1 MAFTKTNFVDN
12 QTVIDA
18 DTLNAIQDELIRVSG
33 LLGKDIQS
41 ATINDSGHLILT
53 LTDGTTLDAGVA
65 KGAQGEKGAT
75 GPTGANG
82 KSAYAYAVEG
92 GYTGTETEFA
102 AKLAAEKFANP
113 NALTFT
119 GAVTGSYDG
128 SEPVSVEIPSGG
140 GSGGSASLQLLT
152 ENTLTE
158 DTATIYVDGFSADRL
173 AFAVAPYGSKA
184 NSGNVNGLFTFG
196 FSDDSSINI
205 NMNSAFVTNA
215 EGKAWNKHI
224 FYATVNGNVLY
235 ILAKKE
241 TGIWDTNIDIHI
253 LSNFSGALLKMV
265 LLPQT
270 VKITSLSIGL
280 SSTGVIGAN
289 TQFKVVCA

>member
-1 MAFTKTNFVDN
+1 MALTKRNYVSGE
-12 QTVIDA
+12 TVITA
-18 DTLNAIQDELIRVSG
+18 KNLNEIQDSVIALES
-33 LLGKDIQS
+33 KDIQS
-41 ATINDSGHLILT
+41 ATIDNSGHLILT
-53 LTDGTTLDAGVA
+53 LTDGTTLDAGV
-65 KGAQGEKGAT
+65 
-75 GPTGANG
+75 ANG

-128 SEPVSVEIPSGG
+128 SAPVSVEIPSGG

-152 ENTLTE
+152 EDTLTE

-205 NMNSAFVTNA
+205 NMNSAFVTNVA
-215 EGKAWNKHI
+215 SKAWNKHI

-241 TGIWDTNIDIHI
+241 PGIWDANIDIHV
-253 LSNFSGALLKMV
+253 LSNFNSVFLKMV